1 MARAKSSSS
10 NSEKVRPRR
19 ALSPDARENQLI
31 ALAYDTVEERM
42 RNGTASAQETVH
54 FLRLGSSIVRL
65 QKKELEERILLEK
78 SKIKAI
84 ESQEEI
90 KQLYEDA
97 IAALRSYGGSDSDE

>member
-1 MARAKSSSS
+1 MPRKKSSTQEV
-10 NSEKVRPRR
+10 SEIRPRR
-19 ALSPDARENQLI
+19 AISPDARENQLI

-42 RNGTASAQETVH
+42 RNGTASAQETTH
-54 FLRLGSSIVRL
+54 FLKLGSSLARL
-65 QKKELEERILLEK
+65 QKKETEERILLMK

-97 IAALRSYGGSDSDE
+97 ISALRSYGGNDVE